1 MPTMNNK
8 MNNLYHADE
17 LISTFST
24 SAKPVP
30 GEHLSDNEFI
40 HYANGNCNP
49 AEEEA
54 IDAHLA
60 VCRECAYRME
70 HLVEQSTAW
79 TDVEGHRRLEEL
91 GRSIL
96 NKVLELQAGAVLPSD
111 RTSGTRSGL
120 RLRTPNELE
129 IIALL

>member
-54 IDAHLA
+54 IDAHLGLA
-60 VCRECAYRME
+60 RGMIAEALE
-70 HLVEQSTAW
+70 W
-79 TDVEGHRRLEEL
+79 RRDGPPRSPIKGDELASEL
-91 GRSIL
+91 GIERGPDLGMLI
-96 NKVLELQAGAVLPSD
+96 EEIEAAVFAREVNNRDDALAFA
-111 RTSGTRSGL
+111 RTIRES
-120 RLRTPNELE
+120 
-129 IIALL
+129 